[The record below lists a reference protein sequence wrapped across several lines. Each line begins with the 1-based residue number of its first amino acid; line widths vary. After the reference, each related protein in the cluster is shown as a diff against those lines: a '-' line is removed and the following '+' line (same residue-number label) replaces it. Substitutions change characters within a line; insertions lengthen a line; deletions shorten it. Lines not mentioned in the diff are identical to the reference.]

1 MPPYV
6 WWSVKELLLFA
17 IGWTVVIIITFVM
30 IIISETNKHKEE
42 PITVTTTQEQTCQT
56 SNSCCDAIK
65 NCLCSCQE
73 KSY

>member
-6 WWSVKELLLFA
+6 WESAKELLLFA

-30 IIISETNKHKEE
+30 IIISESNKQKEE
-42 PITVTTTQEQTCQT
+42 PITAPTTQEQTFQAST
-56 SNSCCDAIK
+56 SCCDAIK
-65 NCLCSCQE
+65 NCFCSCKE